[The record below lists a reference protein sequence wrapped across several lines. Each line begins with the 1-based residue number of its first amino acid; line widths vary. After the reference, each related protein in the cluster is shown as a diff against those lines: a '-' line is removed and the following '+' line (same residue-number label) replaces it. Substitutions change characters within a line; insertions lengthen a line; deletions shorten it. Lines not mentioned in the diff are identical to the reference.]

1 MARNPSSHPS
11 SKPAPEPRL
20 TSPNAPRGLSLL
32 AGTPVARTASAGS
45 FHAVNP
51 ASGQALPIEY
61 QPATRSEIDDAA
73 RAAWIAFGDYVDSD
87 PKLRGAF
94 LDRCADG
101 IAALGDDLIQLA
113 AGETGLGPARLVS
126 ERERTVNSLRMF
138 ADLVREGSWVRAAID
153 HGDAARR
160 PLAKPDVR
168 RMLRPLGPVAVFGA
182 SNFPLA
188 YSTAGGDT
196 ASALAAGCPVI
207 VKGHPSHPGTG
218 ELVAQAI
225 AAAVEQSRLPAG
237 TFSFLHAGGPRESEI
252 GLDLVR
258 HPCVRAVGFTGSLGG
273 GTALA
278 REAAARPDPIP
289 VFAEMGSVNPVFVL
303 PHALELQAKSIGER
317 LFTSVTNGAGQMCTC
332 PGLIIGVRSDGLEL
346 LTRTLAE
353 SMNQTGPM
361 TMLSRRV
368 RAGFVTRVEQVL
380 GVRGVDVR
388 GGSPQPG
395 HRSGTAHEQETGF
408 SVRCSAVLF
417 RTTFE
422 IFRKNP
428 TLAEECFGPSSIV
441 VVCDSPEQLVEAAA
455 LIPGS
460 LTGSI
465 FAGGLDVVLAADL
478 QRVLE
483 QRVGRIVYNGVPTG
497 VEVCTAMV
505 HGGPYPSSNQP
516 HTTAVGPLAVERW
529 CRPLAYQNVPEQML
543 PHELRD
549 ANVRRVVRHVDGV
562 LQLPPTEDGD
572 SR

>member
-1 MARNPSSHPS
+1 MARSPTA
-11 SKPAPEPRL
+11 KPGPEPRL
-20 TSPNAPRGLSLL
+20 SAPSAPKGVSII
-32 AGTPVARTASAGS
+32 AGTPAPRSTEAGE
-45 FHAVNP
+45 FHSVNP
-51 ASGQALPIEY
+51 GTGQGLPTAY
-61 QPATRSEIDDAA
+61 QPATSADIDTAA
-73 RAAWIAFGDYVDSD
+73 RAAWIAFNDYSDSD
-87 PKLRGAF
+87 PKVRAEF
-94 LDRCADG
+94 LDRCAQNISD
-101 IAALGDDLIQLA
+101 LGDDLIQLA

-138 ADLVREGSWVRAAID
+138 AELVRDGSWVRAAID

-160 PLAKPDVR
+160 PIAKPDVR
-168 RMLRPLGPVAVFGA
+168 RMLRPLGPAAVFGA

-196 ASALAAGCPVI
+196 ASALASGCPVV

-218 ELVAQAI
+218 ELVAQSI
-225 AAAVEQSRLPAG
+225 AAAVGQSQLPPG
-237 TFSFLHAGGPRESEI
+237 TFSFLHAGGARETEI
-252 GLDLVR
+252 GLELVR
-258 HPCVRAVGFTGSLGG
+258 HPCIRAVGFTGSFGG

-303 PHALELQAKSIGER
+303 PHALELQAKSIAER
-317 LFTSVTNGAGQMCTC
+317 LFTSITNGAGQMCTC

-346 LTRTLAE
+346 LIRTLAE

-368 RAGFVTRVEQVL
+368 RASFVSRIEQVMS
-380 GVRGVDVR
+380 VRGIDVR

-395 HRSGTAHEQETGF
+395 HRSGTAHEQETGYAI
-408 SVRCSAVLF
+408 RCSGVLF

-422 IFRKNP
+422 TFRKNP
-428 TLAEECFGPSSIV
+428 TLTEECFGPSSIV
-441 VVCDSPEQLVEAAA
+441 VVCDSPEQIVEAAA
-455 LIPGS
+455 LTQGS

-478 QRVLE
+478 QRTLE
-483 QRVGRIVYNGVPTG
+483 QRAGRIIYNGVPTG

-516 HTTAVGPLAVERW
+516 HTTAVGPLAIERW
-529 CRPLAYQNVPEQML
+529 CRPVCYQNAPEQML
-543 PHELRD
+543 PRELRD
-549 ANVRRVVRHVDGV
+549 QNERRVVRHIDGKI
-562 LQLPPTEDGD
+562 QPPTPIDDAEH
-572 SR
+572 

>member
-1 MARNPSSHPS
+1 MTRTP
-11 SKPAPEPRL
+11 SKPASESRL
-20 TSPNAPRGLSLL
+20 SLPRGPGGLSIL
-32 AGTPVARTASAGS
+32 AGTVVERSTEAGV

-51 ASGQALPIEY
+51 ASGQELPVEY
-61 QPATRSEIDDAA
+61 QPATAGEVDTAA
-73 RAAWIAFGDYVDSD
+73 RAAWIAFGDYGDSD
-87 PKLRGAF
+87 PAARAAF
-94 LDRCADG
+94 LDRCAEN

-138 ADLVREGSWVRAAID
+138 AELVREGSWVRAAID

-160 PLAKPDVR
+160 PIAKPDVR

-196 ASALAAGCPVI
+196 ASALAAGCPVV

-218 ELVAQAI
+218 ELVARAI
-225 AAAVEQSRLPAG
+225 AAAVEQSRMPAG
-237 TFSFLHAGGPRESEI
+237 TFSFLHAGGPRESEV
-252 GLDLVR
+252 GLELVR
-258 HPCVRAVGFTGSLGG
+258 HPCVRAVGFTGSFGG
-273 GTALA
+273 GSALA
-278 REAAARPDPIP
+278 REAAARPAPIP
-289 VFAEMGSVNPVFVL
+289 VYAEMGSVNPVFVL

-368 RAGFVTRVEQVL
+368 RGGFVSRIEEVQAVK
-380 GVRGVDVR
+380 GVDVR

-395 HRSGTAHEQETGF
+395 HRSGTAHEKETGF
-408 SVRCSAVLF
+408 AVRCSAVLL

-422 IFRKNP
+422 VFRKNP
-428 TLAEECFGPSSIV
+428 TLAEECFGPSTIV

-455 LIPGS
+455 LVQGS

-465 FAGGLDVVLAADL
+465 FAGGLDVVIAADL

-483 QRVGRIVYNGVPTG
+483 QRAGRIIYNGVPTG
-497 VEVCTAMV
+497 VEVCAAMV
-505 HGGPYPSSNQP
+505 HGGPYPASNQP

-529 CRPLAYQNVPEQML
+529 CRPVCYQNAPEQML

-549 ANVRRVVRHVDGV
+549 QNPRGITRTVDGV
-562 LQLPPTEDGD
+562 LEPPPRDQKEPA
-572 SR
+572 

>member
-1 MARNPSSHPS
+1 LSA
-11 SKPAPEPRL
+11 
-20 TSPNAPRGLSLL
+20 PNAPRGLSLL
-32 AGTPVARTASAGS
+32 AGIAVDRSASAGL

-51 ASGQALPIEY
+51 TSGQDLPTPF
-61 QPATRSEIDDAA
+61 QPATAADVDTAA
-73 RAAWIAFGDYVDSD
+73 RAAWIAFGDYSDSD
-87 PKLRGAF
+87 PGARAAF
-94 LDRCADG
+94 LECCADN

-126 ERERTVNSLRMF
+126 ERERTINSLRMF
-138 ADLVREGSWVRAAID
+138 AAVVREGSWVRAAID

-160 PLAKPDVR
+160 PIAKPDVR

-196 ASALAAGCPVI
+196 ASALAAGCPVV

-218 ELVAQAI
+218 ELVARAL
-225 AAAVEQSRLPAG
+225 ASAVEKSRLPAG
-237 TFSFLHAGGPRESEI
+237 TFSFLHAGGGRESEV
-252 GLDLVR
+252 GLELVR
-258 HPCVRAVGFTGSLGG
+258 HPCVRAVGFTGSFGG

-278 REAAARPDPIP
+278 REAAARPSPIP

-332 PGLIIGVRSDGLEL
+332 PGLIIGVRSDGLEVL
-346 LTRTLAE
+346 VRTLAE

-361 TMLSRRV
+361 SMLSRRV
-368 RAGFVTRVEQVL
+368 RAGFVTRIEQVQ
-380 GVRGVDVR
+380 GVKGVDVR

-395 HRSGTAHEQETGF
+395 HRSGTAHEHETGF

-422 IFRKNP
+422 VFRKNQ
-428 TLAEECFGPSSIV
+428 TLAEECFGPSTIV
-441 VVCDSPEQLVEAAA
+441 VVCDSPDQLVEAAA
-455 LIPGS
+455 LVQGS

-465 FAGGLDVVLAADL
+465 FAGGLDVVIASDL

-497 VEVCTAMV
+497 VEVCAAMV
-505 HGGPYPSSNQP
+505 HGGPYPASNQP
-516 HTTAVGPLAVERW
+516 HTTAVGPMAIERW
-529 CRPLAYQNVPEQML
+529 CRPVCYQNAPEQML
-543 PHELRD
+543 PHDLRD
-549 ANVRRVVRHVDGV
+549 HNPRRIARRVDGV
-562 LQLPPTEDGD
+562 AVPPPAGD
-572 SR
+572 ESAG